1 MAFTYGFY
9 NSLEGDRRYN
19 SIQVSQLFDG
29 IINDGIFLTIGDR
42 FMVQANGED
51 LEIKIGSGRA
61 WFDGTWSLNNT
72 DYLINAD
79 PSELVLNR
87 IDAVVLEVN
96 KNIDVR
102 ENTLKI
108 VTGIPATE
116 PLRPT
121 LINTEF
127 QTQYP
132 LAYIYRPKGSVVI
145 TQANVT
151 NAVGTTECPFV
162 TGPLTTMTIDD
173 FVAQWGSEWALWKD
187 NISNDFDALFSD
199 IMSEWAADKG
209 SIATEWSGIK
219 SVINTEFYSWFDEIL
234 EAIGESPVEPL
245 FRLVNGG
252 KPWTQYI
259 AD

>member
-29 IINDGIFLTIGDR
+29 IINDGVFLTIGDR

-102 ENTLKI
+102 ENALKI
-108 VTGIPATE
+108 ITGSPATE
-116 PLRPT
+116 PIRPT

-127 QTQYP
+127 QAQYP
-132 LAYIYRPKGSVVI
+132 LAYIYRPKDSIVI

-151 NAVGTTECPFV
+151 NTVGTTECPFV
-162 TGPLTTMTIDD
+162 TGPLTTMTIDN
-173 FVAQWGSEWALWKD
+173 FIAQWEAEWEFWKTNVNSEWNSTK
-187 NISNDFDALFSD
+187 N
-199 IMSEWAADKG
+199 M
-209 SIATEWSGIK
+209 
-219 SVINTEFYSWFDEIL
+219 INTEFTDWFSEMLDV
-234 EAIGESPVEPL
+234 IGESPVEPL
-245 FRLVNGG
+245 FRVVNGG

-259 AD
+259 TD